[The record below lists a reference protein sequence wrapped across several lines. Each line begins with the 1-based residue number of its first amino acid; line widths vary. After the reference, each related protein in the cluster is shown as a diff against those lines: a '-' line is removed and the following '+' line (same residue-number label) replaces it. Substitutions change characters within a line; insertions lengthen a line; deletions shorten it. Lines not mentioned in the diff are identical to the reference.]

1 LNEHYKSICQ
11 LDNSPFY
18 PNANQL
24 DLNSDG
30 RGDIGNNGA
39 PNILGQTTTEE
50 KDADG
55 DGIVDSYDLCPEMKE
70 NYNGI
75 ADYDGCPEI

>member
-1 LNEHYKSICQ
+1 LDKNISDQNNNVTTNALNTDNIDLALLDGHYKSICQ

-30 RGDIGNNGA
+30 YGDMGNNGM
-39 PNILGQTTTEE
+39 P
-50 KDADG
+50 
-55 DGIVDSYDLCPEMKE
+55 
-70 NYNGI
+70 
-75 ADYDGCPEI
+75 